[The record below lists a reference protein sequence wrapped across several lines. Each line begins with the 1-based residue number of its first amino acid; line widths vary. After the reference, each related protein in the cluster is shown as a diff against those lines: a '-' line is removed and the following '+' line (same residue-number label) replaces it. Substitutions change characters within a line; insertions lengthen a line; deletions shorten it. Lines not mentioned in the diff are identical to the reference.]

1 MATSTPNLPFVS
13 GLGRALVVLQDVTA
27 NAAAVQDLLR
37 EFGWQV
43 AVNDQQVSGLKAILG
58 FDAPIAQ
65 LRQLLAALE
74 QDSPDHAAIAEGILQ
89 TARTLY
95 QAIDNVSG
103 ASLAGLGFPF
113 DQPGFDEDFVRSLAA
128 KLLDEYLQARVPTLH
143 GALFAL
149 GILDAE
155 EVFPTE
161 DGRLAFTRRSIHWDR
176 IAKAI
181 ADPPGLFAEVYGWNG
196 DAFRHRRLLDALER
210 LLDSA
215 GVIAH
220 QVRPAENIHLQ
231 YYGADNHASRA
242 IRSLEI
248 PLLQVATSDFD
259 AIVEAGLIV
268 LPIPAKGDTGSTR
281 PVGFTVIP
289 MIRGTA
295 TPDMLDDES
304 AVTMTVTGSF
314 ATDAAFR
321 VDVRPDG
328 VDASL
333 DPTLTALQG
342 GIAILARPSEPQI
355 VLGDAAG
362 SHLAL
367 LAFSADF
374 ALRGTIGDPE
384 FIAAVNAPQPGGSA
398 GPNLALVLSFANSD
412 GFLRRVFGSGQ
423 HRLELGLGVQ
433 WSSKHG
439 LRFNG
444 QAGFET
450 QIPAHIELGPV
461 TVNEFTISAR
471 AATDPARVVVAAGA
485 GFSVTFGPLLAVI
498 DNVGLKLEA
507 QSRAPGEP
515 AGTFGDL
522 ALDLGF
528 KPPEGIGLVVDGGGF
543 KGGGLLRFEPDA
555 GRYTGFLELE
565 FQNRIALKA
574 MGLLETKLPSGQ
586 DGFAL
591 LIVIT
596 AEFTPIQLGL
606 GFTLNGV
613 GGLLGLNRRVDLER
627 LRTGIR
633 DNTLGS
639 VLFPQDIVANSAR
652 IISDLRQVFPTEEGR
667 FIFGPMAK
675 IGWGSPAIITLD
687 LGLLIE
693 VPHPV
698 RLAILGVLK
707 SILPREDAPVLR
719 LQVNFLGEIDFEK
732 GQLLFDA
739 SLYDSK
745 LLGFT
750 LTGDMAIRLFWG
762 ADPNFLLTVGGFH
775 PAYQP
780 PPMRLP
786 DLRRLTVS
794 LTDGDNPRL
803 RLETYFAVTSN
814 TVQFG
819 ARVEVYARASSFN
832 VYGFIAFDVLF
843 QFSPFRF
850 IADVSAM
857 LALRVG
863 SSAFASIS
871 LAFTLEGPTPWSVK
885 GTASFKI
892 CWFFT
897 LKIRFSKTWGE
908 QSHEI
913 GGDALV
919 MPLLLAAFNDA
930 SNWVAEPPA
939 GRHLLVS
946 TREIV
951 PPVGAPPKVIAQP
964 YGVLTVSQKVVP
976 LNLTIEKFGALRP
989 ADGNRFSI
997 NGLQLG
1003 QSTTIANPD
1012 PAKEHF
1018 APAQFFEKSDAD
1030 KLADKSFERYDSGVR
1045 VLENGRLKT
1054 AYAAARQV
1062 RYELSYID
1070 SQRDTLEPQADKDP
1084 FRPDATAFLTWAVQG
1099 ATSKSDL
1106 SHARNRRPAL
1116 APEPV
1121 AVADERFAV
1130 VFEGDLQVVDAGEGA
1145 GLTEAEAVARLRA
1158 LQAADPVRHRKLQVV
1173 AAFELAT
1180 VA

>member
-1 MATSTPNLPFVS
+1 MATTTSNLPFVS

-37 EFGWQV
+37 EFGWQT
-43 AVNDQQVSGLKAILG
+43 AVSEQQVSGLQTVLG
-58 FDAPIAQ
+58 LAGPIVQ
-65 LRQLLAALE
+65 LRQLLDALE
-74 QDSPDHAAIAEGILQ
+74 QDTPDYAAIAEGILQ
-89 TARTLY
+89 TARTVY
-95 QAIDNVSG
+95 RAIDDLSD
-103 ASLAGLGFPF
+103 ASLSGVGFPF
-113 DQPGFDEDFVRSLAA
+113 DQPGFAEEFAEGLIA
-128 KLLDEYLQARVPTLH
+128 KLLNQYLYARVPTLH
-143 GALFAL
+143 GVLFVL
-149 GILDAE
+149 GIFDAE
-155 EVFPTE
+155 EVFPVE
-161 DGRLAFTRRSIHWDR
+161 EGRLAYTRRTIHWDR
-176 IAKAI
+176 IFTAI
-181 ADPPGLFAEVYGWNG
+181 ADPPGLFAEVYGWNTT
-196 DAFRHRRLLDALER
+196 FRHRRFLDALEL
-210 LLDSA
+210 LLDYA
-215 GVIAH
+215 GVMAH
-220 QVRPAENIHLQ
+220 QVRPAEPVRVQ
-231 YYGADNHASRA
+231 YYGADHHASRA
-242 IRSLEI
+242 IRSLEV
-248 PLLQVATSDFD
+248 PLLQVASADFEV
-259 AIVEAGLIV
+259 IVEAGLIV
-268 LPIPAKGDTGSTR
+268 LPIPAKGAAGSAQ

-304 AVTMTVTGSF
+304 PVTMAVTGSF

-321 VDVRPDG
+321 LDVRPDG
-328 VDASL
+328 VDAVL
-333 DPTLTALQG
+333 DPSVVAIQG
-342 GIAILARPSEPQI
+342 GIAILAKPSEPRI

-362 SHLAL
+362 SHLAV
-367 LAFSADF
+367 LAFSADL
-374 ALRGTIGDPE
+374 ALKGTVGDPE
-384 FIAAVNAPQPGGSA
+384 FIVGVNAPQPGGSS
-398 GPNLALVLSFANSD
+398 GPNLALVLNFANSD
-412 GFLRRVFGSGQ
+412 GFLKRVFGSEQ

-433 WSSKHG
+433 WSSTHG

-450 QIPAHIELGPV
+450 RIPAHLGLGPV
-461 TVNEFTISAR
+461 TVNEFAIAAR
-471 AATDPARVVVAAGA
+471 AKTDPAKVVVTVGA

-498 DNVGLKLEA
+498 DNVGLQVEL
-507 QSRAPGEP
+507 QPRAPGEP

-522 ALDLGF
+522 ALDFGF

-574 MGLLETKLPSGQ
+574 MGLLETKLPGGQ

-652 IISDLRQVFPTEEGR
+652 IISDLRQVFPAQEGR
-667 FIFGPMAK
+667 FVFGPMAK
-675 IGWGSPAIITLD
+675 IGWGSPTLVTLD

-707 SILPREDAPVLR
+707 SVLPQQDAPVLR

-745 LLGFT
+745 LLAFA

-786 DLRRLTVS
+786 DLRRLMVS

-803 RLETYFAVTSN
+803 RLETYFAITSN
-814 TVQFG
+814 TAQFG

-832 VYGFIAFDVLF
+832 VFGFIAFDVLF
-843 QFSPFRF
+843 QFNPFHF
-850 IADVSAM
+850 VADVSAM

-863 SSAFASIS
+863 SSAFASIT
-871 LAFTLEGPTPWSVK
+871 LAFTLEGPTPWSVN

-897 LKIRFSKTWGE
+897 LKVRFSKTWGE
-908 QSHEI
+908 QPREI

-919 MPLLLAAFNDA
+919 MPLLLAALNDPN
-930 SNWVAEPPA
+930 NWSAEPPA
-939 GRHLLVS
+939 GRHLLVT

-951 PPVGAPPKVIAQP
+951 PEAGVAPAVIAQP

-976 LNLTIEKFGALRP
+976 LNLTIEKFGTLRP
-989 ADGNRFSI
+989 ADGTRFSI
-997 NGLQLG
+997 TGVQLG
-1003 QSTTIANPD
+1003 DNTTIASPD
-1012 PAKEHF
+1012 ASQEQF
-1018 APAQFFEKSDAD
+1018 APAQFFDKSDAD
-1030 KLADKSFERYDSGVR
+1030 KLRDRSFERYDSGIRVR
-1045 VLENGRLKT
+1045 ENGRLVT

-1070 SQRDTLEPQADKDP
+1070 SQRDALEARSGEDP
-1084 FRPDATAFLTWAVQG
+1084 FRPDATAFLAWAVHG
-1099 ATSKSDL
+1099 ATAKSDL

-1116 APEPV
+1116 APDAIVV
-1121 AVADERFAV
+1121 AAERFAV
-1130 VFEGDLQVVDAGEGA
+1130 VFEGDLQVVDAGAEGV
-1145 GLTEAEAVARLRA
+1145 GLTEAEAVARVRA
-1158 LQAADPVRHRKLQVV
+1158 LQAADPLRHRKLQVV
-1173 AAFELAT
+1173 PAFELVT
-1180 VA
+1180 

>member
-1 MATSTPNLPFVS
+1 MATSTSNVPFVS
-13 GLGRALVVLQDVTA
+13 GLGRALVVLGDVTA
-27 NAAAVQDLLR
+27 NAVTVQDLLR
-37 EFGWQV
+37 ELGWQV
-43 AVNDQQVSGLKAILG
+43 AINDQQVSGLKAVLG
-58 FDAPIAQ
+58 FEAPIAQ
-65 LRQLLAALE
+65 LRQLLDALE
-74 QDSPDHAAIAEGILQ
+74 EDTPDYAAIAEGILQ

-95 QAIDNVSG
+95 NAIDNLSG
-103 ASLAGLGFPF
+103 ASFSSVGFPF
-113 DQPGFDEDFVRSLAA
+113 DQPGFAEEFVKGLTA
-128 KLLDEYLQARVPTLH
+128 KLVDDYLQSRVPTLH
-143 GALFAL
+143 GALFIL

-155 EVFPTE
+155 EVFPAE
-161 DGRLAFTRRSIHWDR
+161 EGRLAFTRRTIHWDR
-176 IAKAI
+176 IFKAI
-181 ADPPGLFAEVYGWNG
+181 SDPPGLFAEVYGWNS
-196 DAFRHRRLLDALER
+196 DAFRHQRFLDALEL
-210 LLDSA
+210 LLDYA

-220 QVRPAENIHLQ
+220 QVRPDENIHLL
-231 YYGADNHASRA
+231 YYAPANHASRA
-242 IRSLEI
+242 IRSLEV
-248 PLLQVATSDFD
+248 PLFYGASSDFET
-259 AIVEAGLIV
+259 IVETGLIV
-268 LPIPAKGDTGSTR
+268 LPIPAKGDTSSIR
-281 PVGFTVIP
+281 PVGFTVMP
-289 MIRGTA
+289 MVRGTA

-304 AVTMTVTGSF
+304 TVTMAVTGSF
-314 ATDAAFR
+314 ALDGAFR

-328 VDASL
+328 VEASL
-333 DPTLTALQG
+333 DPALTSVQG
-342 GIAILARPSEPQI
+342 GITIQANPPEPLI
-355 VLGDAAG
+355 ALGDAEG
-362 SHLAL
+362 SHLAI
-367 LAFSADF
+367 LAFSAGF
-374 ALRGTIGDPE
+374 ELEGTVGDPE
-384 FIAAVNAPQPGGSA
+384 FIVAINAARPGVSA
-398 GPNLALVLSFANSD
+398 APNLAIVLNFANSD
-412 GFLRRVFGSGQ
+412 GFLKKIFGSTQ
-423 HRLELGLGVQ
+423 HRLELGLGVE

-450 QIPAHIELGPV
+450 RIPAHLELGPV
-461 TVNEFTISAR
+461 TVNEFAIAAR
-471 AATDPARVVVAAGA
+471 AVADPAKVVVGVGA
-485 GFSVTFGPLLAVI
+485 GFNVKFGPLLAAI
-498 DNVGLKLEA
+498 DNVGLKLEL
-507 QSRAPGEP
+507 QERAPGEP

-522 ALDLGF
+522 ALDFGF
-528 KPPEGIGLVVDGGGF
+528 KPPEGIGLVIDGGGF

-565 FQNRIALKA
+565 FQDRIALKA
-574 MGLLETKLPSGQ
+574 MGLLETRLPSGQ

-591 LIVIT
+591 LIIIT
-596 AEFTPIQLGL
+596 AEFTPIQLGF

-613 GGLLGLNRRVDLER
+613 GGLLGLNRRADLER
-627 LRTGIR
+627 LRTGLR

-639 VLFPQDIVANSAR
+639 ILFPQDIVENSAR
-652 IISDLRQVFPTEEGR
+652 IISDLRQVFPVEEGR
-667 FIFGPMAK
+667 FLFGPMAK
-675 IGWGSPAIITLD
+675 IGWGSPTIITLD

-745 LLGFT
+745 LLAFT

-762 ADPNFLLTVGGFH
+762 EDPNFLLTVGGFH

-786 DLRRLTVS
+786 ELRQLTLS

-803 RLETYFAVTSN
+803 RLETYFAITSN

-850 IADVSAM
+850 LADVSAM

-863 SSAFASIS
+863 SSAFASIT
-871 LAFTLEGPTPWSVK
+871 LAFTLEGPTPWSVN

-897 LKIRFSKTWGE
+897 LKVRFSKTWGE
-908 QSHEI
+908 QPNEI
-913 GGDALV
+913 AGDALV
-919 MPLLLAAFNDA
+919 MPVLLAALNDPN
-930 SNWVAEPPA
+930 NWSVEAPA

-951 PPVGAPPKVIAQP
+951 PAPGAPAAVIAQP

-976 LNLTIEKFGALRP
+976 LNLTIETFGNLRP
-989 ADGNRFSI
+989 ADGTLFSI
-997 NGLQLG
+997 GGVQLG
-1003 QSTTIANPD
+1003 ESTTIPNPD

-1018 APAQFFEKSDAD
+1018 APAQFFKKSDAD
-1030 KLADKSFERYDSGVR
+1030 KLSDKSFERYDSGIR
-1045 VLENGRLKT
+1045 LRENGRLKT

-1070 SQRDTLEPQADKDP
+1070 SQREALESQAGEDLV
-1084 FRPDATAFLTWAVQG
+1084 RPDVTAFLAWAVHG

-1116 APEPV
+1116 APDPV

-1130 VFEGDLQVVDAGEGA
+1130 VFEGALQVVEGGT
-1145 GLTEAEAVARLRA
+1145 GLTEAEAVARVRA
-1158 LQAADPVRHRKLQVV
+1158 LQAADPVRHRRLQVV
-1173 AAFELAT
+1173 PAFELAT
-1180 VA
+1180 VT

>member
-1 MATSTPNLPFVS
+1 MASGTSNLPFIS
-13 GLGRALVVLQDVTA
+13 GLGRALVVLEEVTA
-27 NAAAVQDLLR
+27 NTAAVQDLLR
-37 EFGWQV
+37 RFGWRA
-43 AVNDQQVSGLKAILG
+43 AVNDQQVSGLKAVLG
-58 FDAPIAQ
+58 FEAPLAQ

-74 QDSPDHAAIAEGILQ
+74 QDNPDYAAIAQGILQ
-89 TARTLY
+89 AAREIY
-95 QAIDNVSG
+95 SAVDNLSG
-103 ASLAGLGFPF
+103 ASFSSLGFPF
-113 DQPGFDEDFVRSLAA
+113 DQPGFAEEFVKGLTA
-128 KLLDEYLQARVPTLH
+128 KLVDDYLQASVPTLH

-155 EVFPTE
+155 EEFPAE
-161 DGRLAFTRRSIHWDR
+161 EGRLAFTRRSIHWDR
-176 IAKAI
+176 ISKAI

-196 DAFRHRRLLDALER
+196 DAFRHQRFLDALEL
-210 LLDSA
+210 LLDHA

-220 QVRPAENIHLQ
+220 QVRPAETIHLL
-231 YYGADNHASRA
+231 YFAPANHASRA
-242 IRSLEI
+242 IRSLEV
-248 PLLQVATSDFD
+248 PLFHAASSDFE
-259 AIVEAGLIV
+259 AIVETGLIV
-268 LPIPAKGDTGSTR
+268 LPIPAKGDTTSVR

-289 MIRGTA
+289 MVRGTA
-295 TPDMLDDES
+295 TPDMLDAES
-304 AVTMTVTGSF
+304 TVTMAVTGSF
-314 ATDAAFR
+314 ATDGAFR
-321 VDVRPDG
+321 VDIRPDG
-328 VDASL
+328 VEASL
-333 DPTLTALQG
+333 DSALTAVEG
-342 GIAILARPSEPQI
+342 GIAIQANPPEPWI
-355 VLGDAAG
+355 VLGDADG
-362 SHLAL
+362 SHLAV
-367 LAFSADF
+367 LAFSAAF
-374 ALRGTIGDPE
+374 ELRGTVGDPE
-384 FIAAVNAPQPGGSA
+384 FIVAINAARPGGSA
-398 GPNLALVLSFANSD
+398 APNLAVVLSFANSD
-412 GFLRRVFGSGQ
+412 GFLKKIFGSDQ
-423 HRLELGLGVQ
+423 HRLELGLGVL

-439 LRFNG
+439 LRLNG

-450 QIPAHIELGPV
+450 RTPAHIEFGPV
-461 TVNEFTISAR
+461 TVNEFAVSAR
-471 AATDPARVVVAAGA
+471 AVSDPAKVVVGVGA
-485 GFSVTFGPLLAVI
+485 GFNLKFGPLLATI
-498 DNVGLKLEA
+498 DNVGVKLEL
-507 QSRAPGEP
+507 QQRPPGEP

-522 ALDLGF
+522 ALDFGF

-565 FQNRIALKA
+565 FQNRIAIKA
-574 MGLLETKLPSGQ
+574 MGLLETKLPGGQ

-596 AEFTPIQLGL
+596 SEFTPIQLGF

-613 GGLLGLNRRVDLER
+613 GGLLGLNRRADLER

-639 VLFPQDIVANSAR
+639 ILFPQDIVENSAR
-652 IISDLRQVFPTEEGR
+652 IISDLRQVFPAQEGR
-667 FIFGPMAK
+667 FLFGPMAK
-675 IGWGSPAIITLD
+675 IGWGSPSIITLD

-707 SILPREDAPVLR
+707 SILPREEAPVLR
-719 LQVNFLGEIDFEK
+719 LQVNFLGEIDLEK

-745 LLGFT
+745 LLAFA

-786 DLRRLTVS
+786 TLRRLALS

-803 RLETYFAVTSN
+803 RLETYFAITSN

-897 LKIRFSKTWGE
+897 LKVRFSKTWGE
-908 QSHEI
+908 QAHEI
-913 GGDALV
+913 AGDALV
-919 MPLLLAAFNDA
+919 MPLLLAALNDPN
-930 SNWVAEPPA
+930 NWIVEPPT

-951 PPVGAPPKVIAQP
+951 PAPGVAAAVIAQP

-976 LNLTIEKFGALRP
+976 LNLTIETFGSLRP
-989 ADGNRFSI
+989 ADGNLFSI
-997 NGLQLG
+997 SGLQLG
-1003 QSTTIANPD
+1003 ENTTIPNPE

-1018 APAQFFEKSDAD
+1018 APAQFLNKSDAD
-1030 KLADKSFERYDSGVR
+1030 KLSDKSFERYDSGIRIV
-1045 VLENGRLKT
+1045 ENGQLKT

-1070 SQRDTLEPQADKDP
+1070 SQRDTLEPQADTKP
-1084 FRPDATAFLTWAVQG
+1084 VRPDASAFLAWAVQG
-1099 ATSKSDL
+1099 ATAHSDL
-1106 SHARNRRPAL
+1106 SHARNRHPAL
-1116 APEPV
+1116 APEAV
-1121 AVADERFAV
+1121 AVADEQFAV
-1130 VFEGDLQVVDAGEGA
+1130 VFEGDLQVVEGAA
-1145 GLTEAEAVARLRA
+1145 GLTEAEAVARVRA
-1158 LQAADPVRHRKLQVV
+1158 LQAADPVRHRRVQVV
-1173 AAFELAT
+1173 PAFELAT